1 MSGTKRTVK
10 GNKEVAKCVAKSWRE
25 HVAWSIEAA
34 FPVVGTELVIHGH
47 FTGEAPHLTSDH
59 PPEAADSSRVVGE
72 NPGKRARTRGTDAI
86 APPRTTATT
95 ANQAIMRRTVQRTP
109 EGRRHK

>member
-34 FPVVGTELVIHGH
+34 FPVVGTELVIHCH
-47 FTGEAPHLTSDH
+47 FTGKAPHLTSDH
-59 PPEAADSSRVVGE
+59 PPVAADSSRVVGE

-86 APPRTTATT
+86 APLSKSKPWSKTIVEVDT
-95 ANQAIMRRTVQRTP
+95 N
-109 EGRRHK
+109 